1 MPRPPAAHPPSKR
14 APIVHGARIR
24 HEVYFTAAKDSG
36 AHCEE
41 FPRRTVGDACG
52 EGEFVEQDG
61 LESSAVTR
69 GHNIVYVMVHDWAAS
84 AQFLA
89 PLLDKLDSESREVQ
103 LLVLTSDAEAV
114 AAIAAEAAKLG
125 HDRGVSVVAATSPAR
140 AARLIRVRPPHALVG
155 TPGVIAELLRTA
167 TIKLETVR
175 QVCVAWAD
183 ELIANDQTTALE
195 SVMTEAPKD
204 SARIVVTS
212 ELSPA
217 VTELIERYARRAR
230 RVAPAAVEL
239 EVPSTIEF
247 VTTAAAGRSGAL
259 RRVLDDVD
267 PQTALVFVRQPDHE
281 PQLRDLLRALG
292 YDGDEA
298 PVRTGLVAAPNTDV
312 AILYDLPASRQE
324 LREAT
329 SGARRIIALVQPR
342 QLSSLRTLA
351 AGGSVAPLTL
361 SESGLRARN
370 QETRMRQAVR
380 DALLEGQF
388 GRELIALEPLLEE
401 FDGIEIA
408 AATLRLLERER
419 SAAATRAGG
428 YAGSHV
434 GAGGGVSARIAAQCA
449 APRRWLGHDGPTVRE
464 RWVARRCPRRR
475 LRRRARQSRRHRRD
489 RRRSRRRSR
498 VTHDRRGRVRRGRH
512 GHRARDWQLDQGTSR
527 GRAPRRGTSAP
538 LGSPVL

>member
-239 EVPSTIEF
+239 EVPSTMEF

-267 PQTALVFVRQPDHE
+267 PAVCPRLRSRSPTTNLEAAVICSARSATTATKRRCASDSWP
-281 PQLRDLLRALG
+281 RA
-292 YDGDEA
+292 D
-298 PVRTGLVAAPNTDV
+298 TDV
-312 AILYDLPASRQE
+312 ADSFDLPASRQE
-324 LREAT
+324 L
-329 SGARRIIALVQPR
+329 ARSRRAVRDASSRSCSRGSSRACGRSPRAARLQP
-342 QLSSLRTLA
+342 LA
-351 AGGSVAPLTL
+351 L

-388 GRELIALEPLLEE
+388 GRELIALEPLLDE

-408 AATLRLLERER
+408 AATLQLLERER
-419 SAAATRAGG
+419 SAAATAQ
-428 YAGSHV
+428 AATQ
-434 GAGGGVSARIAAQCA
+434 GATSAQAAA
-449 APRRWLGHDGPTVRE
+449 SRPD
-464 RWVARRCPRRR
+464 
-475 LRRRARQSRRHRRD
+475 RRATRRAA
-489 RRRSRRRSR
+489 
-498 VTHDRRGRVRRGRH
+498 TLAP
-512 GHRARDWQLDQGTSR
+512 ARWSDCS
-527 GRAPRRGTSAP
+527 
-538 LGSPVL
+538 